1 MADVDLRDYGNNPF
15 VINIEDATLQNENY
29 RLALWTG
36 ELLQVTLMSIPVGG
50 DIGGEVHGEN
60 DQFLRLES
68 GKGKVVMGESED
80 DITFER
86 EVRDDDIILIPKGL
100 YHNVTNI
107 GEEPMKIYS
116 IYGPAH
122 HPEGTVHST
131 KENAEEEEHHH
142 HH

>member
-122 HPEGTVHST
+122 HPEGTVHAT

>member
-122 HPEGTVHST
+122 HPEGTVHAT
-131 KENAEEEEHHH
+131 KEIAEEEDHHH